1 MFLDVVIAVCAAFAA
16 SGVVYGLI
24 RLTRRKPPK
33 WVVPVVSA
41 IAIVGVTA
49 HLRYDW
55 QHRAA
60 NLLPEGFVVVERLKE
75 SSMIEPWSL
84 IEPVVTS
91 LVAVDATTAKHNEA
105 HPEMVMVDLVMM
117 RRADDTLVVPHI
129 VDCANRKVSPLPPE
143 PTFDGEGL
151 PQDVTWR
158 DGAPAPLF
166 TAVCVPAAAPAP
178 VPAQDAAPDTAS

>member
-16 SGVVYGLI
+16 SGVVYGTI
-24 RLTRRKPPK
+24 RLLRRKPPK

-60 NLLPEGFVVVERLKE
+60 GLLPEGFTVVERLEE
-75 SSMIEPWSL
+75 SSLFEPWSL
-84 IEPVVTS
+84 VEPVVTT
-91 LVAVDATTAKHNEA
+91 LVAVDAATAKRNQA
-105 HPEMVMVDLVMM
+105 HPEMVMVDLVML

-129 VDCANRKVSPLPPE
+129 VDCAKRQVAPLPAQPA
-143 PTFDGEGL
+143 FDAEGL
-151 PQDVTWR
+151 PLEAEWR
-158 DGAPAPLF
+158 GGAPDPLF
-166 TAVCVPAAAPAP
+166 AAVCSAAPAAA
-178 VPAQDAAPDTAS
+178 S